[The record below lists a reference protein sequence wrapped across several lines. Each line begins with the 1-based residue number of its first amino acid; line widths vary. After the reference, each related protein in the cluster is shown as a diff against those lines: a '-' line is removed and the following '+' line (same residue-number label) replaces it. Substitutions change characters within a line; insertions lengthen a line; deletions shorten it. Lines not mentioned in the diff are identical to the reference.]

1 MSEYRKGYIQGVKD
15 LILYTFVFIS
25 YVYIIIKAIEI
36 IAK

>member
-15 LILYTFVFIS
+15 VILYTFGFIS
-25 YVYIIIKAIEI
+25 YGIILIKAIEI